1 MLNNP
6 TIEKLHALRLPTM
19 AEAWVEQSKNTNVAS
34 LSFDE
39 RFGMLV
45 DAEHMARDNRR
56 LNRLLKDAQLRLPN
70 ACVEDIDAS
79 PARGIEKTMV
89 RQLGAGGWIH
99 EHLNVLLAGA
109 TGVGKSF
116 IACALG
122 QSACRQGRRVLYR
135 RVPRLLDELA
145 LARADGS
152 YARLLA
158 RLAKADLL
166 VLDDWG
172 IGSLKEVQR
181 HDLLEVLEDRYGQLS
196 TVVTSQLPI
205 GKWHEWIGDPT
216 VADAI
221 LDRLVN
227 NAYKI
232 DLRGASRRREKTKTT
247 QAD

>member
-6 TIEKLHALRLPTM
+6 TIEKLHELRLPTM
-19 AEAWVEQSKNTNVAS
+19 ADAWVEQSKNTKLAS

-56 LNRLLKDAQLRLPN
+56 LRRLLKDAQLRLPN

-79 PARGIEKTMV
+79 PARGIDKATV
-89 RQLGAGGWIH
+89 RQLGTGGWIH
-99 EHLNVLLAGA
+99 EHLNVLLAGP

-122 QSACRQGRRVLYR
+122 QSACRHGRRVLYR

-158 RLAKADLL
+158 RVAKAELL

-172 IGSLKEVQR
+172 MGSLKEAQR
-181 HDLLEVLEDRYGQLS
+181 HDLLEVLEDRYGQAS
-196 TVVTSQLPI
+196 TIVTAQLPV

-232 DLRGASRRREKTKTT
+232 ELRGASRRREKTKTT
-247 QAD
+247 NAD